1 MSKQAAAGGS
11 PAIRTRST
19 RRAATTAG
27 DAGARVSHYALA
39 FGALA
44 SLERAQVVG
53 NVDVLFPRGE
63 PGPDPSELG
72 AGRGGPFHAQGVL
85 VPC

>member
-1 MSKQAAAGGS
+1 M
-11 PAIRTRST
+11 
-19 RRAATTAG
+19 
-27 DAGARVSHYALA
+27 SHYALA